1 MNRRERGEWLNE
13 QVEKSIL
20 VLEQQISQG
29 YTEGFLQILSFYSKF
44 RKYSLANVILI
55 LMQMPNATLCAGYRA
70 WQKLGYQVKKGEQA
84 IFVRGPYFKDVT
96 DPETGEVEKRLIGW
110 LALPI
115 FDVSQLEGDVEI
127 PSFTH
132 PLEGDYD
139 GLYTMARVGIGAQGV
154 LVIEDD
160 LPSTIHG
167 MASGD
172 KITINRNLSDSEKF
186 LCLLHEAAH
195 IVLKHSER
203 HEETSKQQR
212 ELCAEATSY
221 LLAKL
226 FGLDNPFSKDYII
239 AYNGT
244 VEALHESLS
253 EIHLAVRQISGWL
266 EIEAPSQEQS
276 IAA

>member
-1 MNRRERGEWLNE
+1 MNRRERGDQLQE
-13 QVEKSIL
+13 QLSEAITE
-20 VLEQQISQG
+20 LEQQLNEG
-29 YTEGFLQILSFYSKF
+29 HTEGFLRLLEFYSRF
-44 RKYSLANVILI
+44 RKYSPGNVMLI
-55 LMQMPNATLCAGYRA
+55 LMQRPDASLCAGFRQ
-70 WQKLGYQVKKGEQA
+70 WEKLGYQVRKGESA
-84 IFVRGPYFKDVT
+84 VWVRGPYFKDVT
-96 DPETGEVEKRLIGW
+96 DPETGEVENRLIGW

-139 GLYTMARVGIGAQGV
+139 GLYTMARVGIGVQGV

-226 FGLDNPFSKDYII
+226 FGLDNPFSRDYII

-253 EIHLAVRQISGWL
+253 EIHLAVRKISGWL